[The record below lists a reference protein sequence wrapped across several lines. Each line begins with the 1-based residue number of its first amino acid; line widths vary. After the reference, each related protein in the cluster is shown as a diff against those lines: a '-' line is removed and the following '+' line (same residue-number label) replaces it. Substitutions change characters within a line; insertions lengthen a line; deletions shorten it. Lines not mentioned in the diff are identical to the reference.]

1 MIRILS
7 QMKARPAGSASLP
20 QALPM
25 IPASGSV
32 RIDFEDTDAGSTVK
46 KSLTARLDSS
56 ASSMKNLLYGDIV
69 LILEFSDGTVI
80 MMGTDDIP
88 VRLKVSE
95 GDTLNI
101 TAEHIAGAR

>member
-25 IPASGSV
+25 IPASGTV
-32 RIDFEDTDAGSTVK
+32 RIDFEDTDAGGTVK
-46 KSLTARLDSS
+46 KTLTARLDSS

-95 GDTLNI
+95 GDSLDI
-101 TAEHIAGAR
+101 AAEYISGA

>member
-1 MIRILS
+1 
-7 QMKARPAGSASLP
+7 MKARPAGSASLP

-80 MMGTDDIP
+80 FMGTDDIP

-95 GDTLNI
+95 GDSLDI
-101 TAEHIAGAR
+101 SAEHVSGAK